1 MPQAFDLVF
10 LDPPYNKNL
19 IIPALDYLHL
29 SQSLDNGARIIIEHS
44 QLEPVEP
51 GRPPFERVDQRRYG
65 KTLVSFFNY
74 VV

>member
-19 IIPALDYLHL
+19 IIPALDHLHL
-29 SQSLDNGARIIIEHS
+29 SQSLEKGARIIVEHS
-44 QLEPVEP
+44 QKEPVEP
-51 GRPPFERVDQRRYG
+51 DRLPFEIDDQRRYG